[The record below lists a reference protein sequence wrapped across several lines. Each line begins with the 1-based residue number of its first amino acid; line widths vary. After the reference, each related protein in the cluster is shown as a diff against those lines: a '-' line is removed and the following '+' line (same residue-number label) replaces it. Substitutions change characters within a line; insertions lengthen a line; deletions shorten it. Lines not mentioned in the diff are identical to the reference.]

1 MCMKQNL
8 YNAPKIGFGQ
18 SSLGEFISV
27 LHNYHYVLSPLFWE
41 CPHLHLSFGT
51 RELTNNTPT
60 SKYATKY
67 PPFGE
72 RGGLGPHYVRKHLPP
87 LGGGGEEDWSLI

>member
-1 MCMKQNL
+1 MHEAKPLQCSKNRL
-8 YNAPKIGFGQ
+8 WTKLIRDFT
-18 SSLGEFISV
+18 SV